1 MPPCWVGHNYDSC
14 ARLKCS
20 PWQSEFLGGFSGP
33 RLFMFCDSLFANAG
47 VGGEQRKS
55 RFDGV
60 MAWWPAAMLSA
71 RAGTG
76 RREHLSPHPAAGGA
90 RGESTTKFT
99 TVFTT
104 RLHAQAQQKQ
114 RSTSKFT
121 TVFTQVFTT
130 VFTHV
135 CTTLWLTESTPRLSN
150 IHPSIHHRLHSS
162 IHLDIH
168 PAETIIVT
176 VAGIRVK
183 IGSATNPHKKST
195 KLVSNRALTECC

>member
-1 MPPCWVGHNYDSC
+1 M
-14 ARLKCS
+14 
-20 PWQSEFLGGFSGP
+20 FGP
-33 RLFMFCDSLFANAG
+33 SLFILFDSVVAKAG
-47 VGGEQRKS
+47 FGGEQRQS

-104 RLHAQAQQKQ
+104 RFHAQAQRKQK
-114 RSTSKFT
+114 STTKFT
-121 TVFTQVFTT
+121 TVFTQVFI
-130 VFTHV
+130 
-135 CTTLWLTESTPRLSN
+135 TLWWTESTPRLSN
-150 IHPSIHHRLHSS
+150 IHPSIHHRIHSS

-168 PAETIIVT
+168 PAGTIIVT
-176 VAGIRVK
+176 VAGIHVK
-183 IGSATNPHKKST
+183 LARQKKQQHNKST
-195 KLVSNRALTECC
+195 KLVCNRALTECC

>member
-14 ARLKCS
+14 ARLSYS
-20 PWQSEFLGGFSGP
+20 PWQSEFIGGFLGP
-33 RLFMFCDSLFANAG
+33 SLLVFFDSVVAKAG
-47 VGGEQRKS
+47 FGGEQRQS

-76 RREHLSPHPAAGGA
+76 RREHLSPHPAAGCA
-90 RGESTTKFT
+90 RGESTAKIT

-104 RLHAQAQQKQ
+104 RFHAQAQQKPK
-114 RSTSKFT
+114 STTKCT
-121 TVFTQVFTT
+121 TIFTQVFTT
-130 VFTHV
+130 IFTQAFA
-135 CTTLWLTESTPRLSN
+135 TLWWTESTPRLSN
-150 IHPSIHHRLHSS
+150 IHLSIHHRIHSS

-168 PAETIIVT
+168 PAGTIIVT

-183 IGSATNPHKKST
+183 LVRQNIHTTIPRSSCATAP
-195 KLVSNRALTECC
+195 

>member
-1 MPPCWVGHNYDSC
+1 MSLGRAAGANEHRRVLAGLGCLRAGSDIIMIAVHDSVTARGRVNSLVGFRVRAFPFFDSVV
-14 ARLKCS
+14 AKA
-20 PWQSEFLGGFSGP
+20 GF
-33 RLFMFCDSLFANAG
+33 
-47 VGGEQRKS
+47 GGEQRQL

-104 RLHAQAQQKQ
+104 RFHAQAQQKQ
-114 RSTSKFT
+114 KSTTKST

-130 VFTHV
+130 VFTQV
-135 CTTLWLTESTPRLSN
+135 FSTLWWRDSTPRLSN
-150 IHPSIHHRLHSS
+150 IRPSIHHRIHSS
-162 IHLDIH
+162 MH
-168 PAETIIVT
+168 
-176 VAGIRVK
+176 
-183 IGSATNPHKKST
+183 
-195 KLVSNRALTECC
+195 